1 MKVIIPVAGVGS
13 RLKPHTHTTP
23 KPLMEVAGKPMLDY
37 VIEEAQKVNPS
48 EMIFIVGYKK
58 DSIIAHIKNTFP
70 KLKCKFIEQITRDGD
85 GSAVRLG
92 LAGIEKE
99 EELFIIFG
107 DTLIDF
113 NLKSA
118 IKKDVD
124 SLIFGMQVNEPQNY
138 GVMNVNKDLEI
149 YEVEE
154 KPKNPKSDLA
164 IIGAYYF
171 KSILDVKK
179 ILDDCHKNKET
190 AKGEY
195 RIIQVIEKYVK
206 SKKKKIVASK
216 VKKWFDCG
224 RVDVLLEANKYFLSK
239 KSNGKII
246 TKKDCIIIPPSYVAK
261 TAKITNS
268 IIGPY
273 ASVGEGVIVD
283 NSIIKNTIV
292 NSGSNIKSF
301 LLKDS
306 LIGKDVYLI
315 GKSNKINLGEK
326 SEVILE

>member
-13 RLKPHTHTTP
+13 RLKPHTHTIP
-23 KPLMEVAGKPMLDY
+23 KPLMEVAGKAMLDY
-37 VIEEAQKVNPS
+37 VIDEASKVNPS
-48 EMIFIVGYKK
+48 EIIFIVGYKK
-58 DSIIAHIKNTFP
+58 DSIIAHIKNTYP
-70 KLKCKFIEQITRDGD
+70 KLKCKFVEQITRDGD

-92 LAGIEKE
+92 LQEIKDE
-99 EELFIIFG
+99 EELFVIFG

-113 NLKSA
+113 DLKKA
-118 IKKDVD
+118 IKPNVD
-124 SLIFGMQVNEPQNY
+124 SLVFGMEVNEPQNY
-138 GVMNVNKDLEI
+138 GVMNINEDLEI

-154 KPKNPKSDLA
+154 KPKVPKSNLA

-171 KSILDVKK
+171 KSILDVKQ
-179 ILDDCHKNKET
+179 ILDSCYLNKET

-206 SKKKKIVASK
+206 SKDKKIIASK

-224 RVDVLLEANKYFLSK
+224 RVDVLLEANKYFLTK
-239 KSNGKII
+239 KSNGKTV
-246 TKKDCIIIPPSYVAK
+246 TKEDCIIIAPSYVAK
-261 TAKITNS
+261 SAKITNS

-273 ASVGEGVIVD
+273 ASIGENVKID

-292 NSGSNIKSF
+292 NHGSDIKSF

-306 LIGKDVYLI
+306 LIGKDVFLK